1 MLRQGQI
8 ETLLA
13 QAKYSTDVLSHQ
25 PTGSGKTLSM
35 LIPMVNAYLET
46 LAGSGPGCSL
56 PALGLIVVPWRSLCF
71 DLERE
76 ANEFFKWV
84 DPTWAPIDSTTVGLD
99 QYFHLGAGTS
109 PYPHYLASLDRY
121 RIICNSGHNNSILCN
136 KSIRR
141 CWL

>member
-1 MLRQGQI
+1 MQPDAALVDELLQAPRSMQPDAADAGASSPARLPTRWQRLAPHVLRQGQI

-13 QAKYSTDVLSHQ
+13 QPQAKYSDVLSHQ

-56 PALGLIVVPWRSLCF
+56 PALGLIVVPWAWRSLCF

-84 DPTWAPIDSTTVGLD
+84 DPTWAPIDSTT
-99 QYFHLGAGTS
+99 
-109 PYPHYLASLDRY
+109 
-121 RIICNSGHNNSILCN
+121 
-136 KSIRR
+136 
-141 CWL
+141 